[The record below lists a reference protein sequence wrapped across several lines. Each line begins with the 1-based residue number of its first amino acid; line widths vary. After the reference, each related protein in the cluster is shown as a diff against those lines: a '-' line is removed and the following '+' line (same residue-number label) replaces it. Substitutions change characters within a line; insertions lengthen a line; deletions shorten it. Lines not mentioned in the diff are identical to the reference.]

1 MHEKTQKR
9 RHIWLLSTAFHSLN
23 HQLAMAIIAA
33 TVAAPLTRRATGAAV
48 TALLAASVLAATSAP
63 TALAMSTSSS
73 ASASA
78 AAATVPSALSSHDFL
93 STSLQPITLGADPVT
108 SLPVASVGDR
118 VTAQDVLASQISAGG
133 GAGAVAF
140 VVRRPG

>member
-1 MHEKTQKR
+1 
-9 RHIWLLSTAFHSLN
+9 
-23 HQLAMAIIAA
+23 MAIIAA
-33 TVAAPLTRRATGAAV
+33 AVAAPLTRRATGAAV
-48 TALLAASVLAATSAP
+48 TALLASASALAATSAP
-63 TALAMSTSSS
+63 AALAMSTSST

-108 SLPVASVGDR
+108 SLPVASVGER
-118 VTAQDVLASQISAGG
+118 VTAKDVLASQISTGG
-133 GAGAVAF
+133 GDGAVVF